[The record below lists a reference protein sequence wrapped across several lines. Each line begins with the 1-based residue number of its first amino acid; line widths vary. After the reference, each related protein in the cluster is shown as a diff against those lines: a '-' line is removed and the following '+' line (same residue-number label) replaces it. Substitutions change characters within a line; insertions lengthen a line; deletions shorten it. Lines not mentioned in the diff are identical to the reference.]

1 MHLYEVTYSLW
12 TPLHLW
18 YFCCKLISMHLWNWQ
33 NFLLFAAHTTRHLWL
48 ATDVICNCFQL
59 TRVRFL
65 FPWDRTESQ
74 ILFYLILL
82 WYLLSS
88 IMRLSEDFASY
99 QRYPIMWNWS
109 LLLEIIISC
118 IASGEQKQ
126 RQNIYVEPKTWTIQY
141 KIQWHNVLFQRS
153 SFTMT
158 MTTSARGLKQSQCD
172 RSFSK
177 T

>member
-1 MHLYEVTYSLW
+1 MKLQYSLW
-12 TPLHLW
+12 TPLRLW

-59 TRVRFL
+59 TRVRLL
-65 FPWDRTESQ
+65 FPWNRTESQ
-74 ILFYLILL
+74 ILFYLSI
-82 WYLLSS
+82 YLAIKYHAAIWRL
-88 IMRLSEDFASY
+88 RKLSE
-99 QRYPIMWNWS
+99 
-109 LLLEIIISC
+109 ISD
-118 IASGEQKQ
+118 
-126 RQNIYVEPKTWTIQY
+126 YVELEPPSGNHYQLHCIRWTKTTSKDIVETKTWTIQY

-153 SFTMT
+153 SFTMA